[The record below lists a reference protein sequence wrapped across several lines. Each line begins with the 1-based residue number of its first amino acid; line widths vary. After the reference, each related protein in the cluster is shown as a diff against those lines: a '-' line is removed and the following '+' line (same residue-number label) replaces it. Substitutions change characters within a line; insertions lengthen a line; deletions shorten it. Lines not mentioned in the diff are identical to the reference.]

1 VNRSVAPTVAPAQ
14 SPSAVGRVRWVI
26 LALLFGVTV
35 INFVDRQTLSV
46 LAPIIR
52 DTFHLSNTQYGTIV
66 SWFQFGMVVGEFP
79 MGWLMDRVGVRIG
92 LTAAVLWW
100 SIGNAMHAAA
110 GSLWSFRLFRFWLG
124 TGECANYSGGNK
136 VVAQWFPMRERA
148 LAIGVFNSASMIGSF
163 IAPFLVIPL
172 ATRYGWRIG
181 FLVPSSLGLLWVAAW
196 WMFYRHPDEHPGLS
210 AAEAAYIASGRR
222 GTSAAPAPTNRQL
235 LRLKQTWGLML
246 CRFWVGPV
254 VQFYIYWMPN
264 YFRDVRHLSVANSSY
279 FNSVTFLFGD
289 IGSIGGGLAAG
300 WLIARGFPV
309 HAARRSTLLTG
320 AGLCLLSFAVPVLN
334 SIPLAIA
341 AISVVLLG
349 HTFLS
354 ANMFA
359 SVSDVFPDS
368 AVARVT
374 GLTGVA
380 SGLSGILFPY
390 LTGVIVDRYSYVP
403 VFFMAALMP
412 LIGVGILFFTVGR
425 YTPVVFRMP
434 GLGGGLDGGGIGMK
448 D

>member
-1 VNRSVAPTVAPAQ
+1 M
-14 SPSAVGRVRWVI
+14 RWLI
-26 LALLFGVTV
+26 LGLLFGVTV
-35 INFVDRQTLSV
+35 INFIDRQTLSV
-46 LAPIIR
+46 LAPVIR
-52 DTFHLSNTQYGTIV
+52 DTFHLSNTQYGSIV
-66 SWFQFGMVVGEFP
+66 SWFQLGMVAGEFP
-79 MGWLMDRVGVRIG
+79 MGWFMDRVGVRAG
-92 LTAAVLWW
+92 LATAVVWW
-100 SIGNAMHAAA
+100 SIGNAMHAGA
-110 GSLWSFRLFRFWLG
+110 GSVWSFRLFRFWLG

-148 LAIGVFNSASMIGSF
+148 LAIGIFNSASMIGSF
-163 IAPFLVIPL
+163 IAPFLVIPI
-172 ATRYGWRIG
+172 AARYGWRVG
-181 FLVPSSLGLLWVAAW
+181 FLVPSLLGLFWVVAW
-196 WMFYRHPDEHPGLS
+196 WVLYRDPDEHPRLS
-210 AAEAAYIASGRR
+210 PGEAALIAAGR
-222 GTSAAPAPTNRQL
+222 TPPAAAGPPTNRQL
-235 LRLKQTWGLML
+235 LRLRQTWGLML

-300 WLIARGFPV
+300 WLIAKGWPV
-309 HAARRSTLLTG
+309 YSARRTTLLTG
-320 AGLCLLSFAVPVLN
+320 AALCLLSFAVPLLH

-359 SVSDVFPDS
+359 TVSDLFPES

-380 SGLSGILFPY
+380 GGLSGIFFPY
-390 LTGVIVDRYSYVP
+390 LTGVLVDRFSYLP

-412 LIGVGILFFTVGR
+412 LVGVLILITTAGR
-425 YTPVVFRMP
+425 HQPVTFAP
-434 GLGGGLDGGGIGMK
+434 ALDVYGAGVK

>member
-1 VNRSVAPTVAPAQ
+1 MTAPAPTTALVMPPARRQ
-14 SPSAVGRVRWVI
+14 VRWVI
-26 LALLFGVTV
+26 LMLLFGVTV

-79 MGWLMDRVGVRIG
+79 MGWLMDRVGVRVG
-92 LTAAVLWW
+92 LAGAVLWW
-100 SIGNAMHAAA
+100 SIGNAMHATA
-110 GSLWSFRLFRFWLG
+110 GSVWSFRLFRFWLG

-148 LAIGVFNSASMIGSF
+148 LAIGIFNSASMIGSF
-163 IAPFLVIPL
+163 IAPFLVIPV
-172 ATRYGWRIG
+172 AARYGWRMG
-181 FLVPSSLGLLWVAAW
+181 FLVPSVLGAFWVIAW
-196 WMFYRHPDEHPGLS
+196 WVLYRHPDEHPRLS
-210 AAEAAYIASGRR
+210 TAEANYIAAGR
-222 GTSAAPAPTNRQL
+222 TDTLAAPTNRQL

-246 CRFWVGPV
+246 CRCWVGPV

-289 IGSIGGGLAAG
+289 LGSVGGGLAAG
-300 WLIARGFPV
+300 WLITRGFSV
-309 HAARRSTLLTG
+309 NVARKTTLLSG
-320 AGLCLLSFAVPVLN
+320 AGLCLLSFAVPLLN

-380 SGLSGILFPY
+380 SGISGILFPY
-390 LTGVIVDRYSYVP
+390 LTGVIVDRFSYLP

-412 LIGVGILFFTVGR
+412 LAGVLILLGTVDNYR
-425 YTPVVFRMP
+425 PVPFES
-434 GLGGGLDGGGIGMK
+434 GGGRRAHSARG
-448 D
+448 